1 MKIVD
6 ELVCPHASY
15 MLVEAH
21 GPKRHDLALWIGVQ
35 LGQLLEKPTLN
46 AALLGNAIERVVL
59 HKSSVGL
66 EVDGLRCARVD
77 GAFCLGLQGMFRPQA
92 VTDIDRA
99 FYEACMFVDEVLVH
113 PSGRNDVVGDI
124 IEYGE
129 VGARLE
135 HDRNVSE
142 IGTAVRERDSTATLT
157 CGWLS
162 RRSVSRVHRIGCI
175 SAMLEPQSTKAS
187 AASKSS

>member
-1 MKIVD
+1 MGCVAPGSTAPFA
-6 ELVCPHASY
+6 LVC
-15 MLVEAH
+15 
-21 GPKRHDLALWIGVQ
+21 KR
-35 LGQLLEKPTLN
+35 
-46 AALLGNAIERVVL
+46 
-59 HKSSVGL
+59 
-66 EVDGLRCARVD
+66 
-77 GAFCLGLQGMFRPQA
+77 MFRPQA

-142 IGTAVRERDSTATLT
+142 IGS
-157 CGWLS
+157 CG
-162 RRSVSRVHRIGCI
+162 
-175 SAMLEPQSTKAS
+175 A
-187 AASKSS
+187 

>member
-1 MKIVD
+1 MKWRIARFGDFSGQKMKIVD

-66 EVDGLRCARVD
+66 EVDGLRCA
-77 GAFCLGLQGMFRPQA
+77 G
-92 VTDIDRA
+92 
-99 FYEACMFVDEVLVH
+99 
-113 PSGRNDVVGDI
+113 
-124 IEYGE
+124 
-129 VGARLE
+129 
-135 HDRNVSE
+135 
-142 IGTAVRERDSTATLT
+142 STAPL
-157 CGWLS
+157 
-162 RRSVSRVHRIGCI
+162 
-175 SAMLEPQSTKAS
+175 P
-187 AASKSS
+187 